1 MGPDRVGAGAGASG
15 AGLGAGETRSALP
28 LAPEFDVP
36 RYGARSIADVAPS
49 VLEALGVEPVA
60 GPLGLD
66 RASRACLLIIDGLG
80 ANMVERHRE
89 RAPTIHGLQSSE
101 PLTAAFPCTTA
112 VCLASLGL
120 GCTPGEHGFL
130 GFTMFLPQLAGG
142 LFDVLGWRVHGVDES
157 LGGRFAPDRLQSR
170 PTALEIAARAGIAST
185 AVGPSA
191 FSASPYTRATLR
203 PSRYRGADTAEQLV
217 EETLA
222 ALRESERA
230 FVSSYYPFVDLAS
243 HRFGLR
249 SPEVGAEIATAD
261 EIVRGVAEA
270 LPSDTLLVV
279 TADHGLVDVPRRNL
293 IDLADFEELSR
304 DVRYLGGEARARH
317 VYTEPGRAAAV
328 LSRWREVIGDRMQIL
343 ERDDAAGR
351 GLFGPL
357 SADHRRRI
365 GDLVAIARTPVGI
378 VDRTR
383 FAAECELAAHH
394 GSLTDDERLVPLIA
408 VRN

>member
-1 MGPDRVGAGAGASG
+1 MASDRV
-15 AGLGAGETRSALP
+15 EALP
-28 LAPEFDVP
+28 LAPELGVP
-36 RYGARSIADVAPS
+36 RYGTRSIADVAPS
-49 VLEALGVEPVA
+49 LLEALGVEPAA
-60 GPLGLD
+60 GPLRLG

-80 ANMVERHRE
+80 ANMVERRRE
-89 RAPTIHGLQSSE
+89 LAPTIHGLQSAE

-142 LFDVLGWRVHGVDES
+142 LFDVLGWRVHGADES
-157 LGGRFAPDRLQSR
+157 LSGRFPPDRLQTR
-170 PTALEIAARAGIAST
+170 PTALEIAARAGITST

-191 FSASPYTRATLR
+191 FSATPYTRATLR

-230 FVSSYYPFVDLAS
+230 FVSSYYPFVDLAG
-243 HRFGLR
+243 HRFGLQ
-249 SPEVGAEIATAD
+249 SPEIDAEIATAD

-279 TADHGLVDVPRRNL
+279 TADHGLVDVPRENL
-293 IDLADFEELSR
+293 IDLADFDELSR
-304 DVRYLGGEARARH
+304 DVRDLGGEARARH
-317 VYTEPGRAAAV
+317 VYTEPGTTGAV
-328 LSRWREVIGDRMQIL
+328 LSRWRQVVGDRMQIL
-343 ERDDAAGR
+343 ERDDVIDM

-357 SADHRRRI
+357 SPAHRHRI
-365 GDLVAIARTPVGI
+365 GDLVAIARIPAGI

-383 FAAECELAAHH
+383 SQVECGMAAHH
-394 GSLTDDERLVPLIA
+394 GSLTADERLVPLVV